1 MGIKMIIFNEEP
13 KIRHEISDIV
23 KEEILNSG
31 YAVPQDDL
39 EIKENNSAVLHF
51 MKVDEHIDGNG
62 ISILWLINGEGSF
75 FINEEEYHLK
85 KGDVLVFDDNIPHS
99 FASKEICTAVN
110 FTLDVVEFNFDTIKN
125 IVQNFNEYN
134 QQLMHCQV
142 VENNKKIRNK

>member
-1 MGIKMIIFNEEP
+1 MIIFNEEP

-23 KEEILNSG
+23 KEEILNNG
-31 YAVPQDDL
+31 YAVPVDDL
-39 EIKENNSAVLHF
+39 EIQENNAAVLHF
-51 MKVDEHIDGNG
+51 MNVEDHVDGNG